1 VSGVKFSI
9 ALLHYPVYDKNRQ
22 IVTTAVT
29 NLDIHDIARAARTFG
44 ADRYYIV
51 TPVAEQQKLVQK
63 VLNHWQSGWG
73 SSYNPKRKLAL
84 DIVEVVP
91 SLRAVVE
98 EMTTRLGHAPKV
110 VVTGAS
116 GRAVSI
122 SDPELAEMVSRGEH
136 SFLLLFGTGWGM
148 TEEVF
153 DSADYVLEP
162 IRGSGDYNHLS
173 VRSAVS
179 IYLDRLFCRN
189 QQKTRIA

>member
-1 VSGVKFSI
+1 MSGMFSI

-22 IVTTAVT
+22 VVTTAVT

-73 SSYNPKRKLAL
+73 STYNPKRKLAL

-116 GRAVSI
+116 GRSASI
-122 SDPELAEMVSRGEH
+122 SGPELSDMILRGEH

-153 DSADYVLEP
+153 DAADFVLEP
-162 IRGSGDYNHLS
+162 IKGSGDYNHLS

-189 QQKTRIA
+189 QQK

>member
-1 VSGVKFSI
+1 LSGMFSI
-9 ALLHYPVYDKNRQ
+9 ALVHYPVYDKNRQ
-22 IVTTAVT
+22 VVTTAVT

-98 EMTTRLGHAPKV
+98 EMTARLGHAPKV

-116 GRAVSI
+116 GRSSSVSG
-122 SDPELAEMVSRGEH
+122 PELSDMISRGEH

-153 DSADYVLEP
+153 DAADFVLEP
-162 IRGSGDYNHLS
+162 IKGSGDYNHLS

-179 IYLDRLFCRN
+179 IYLDRLFGRN
-189 QQKTRIA
+189 QQESE

>member
-1 VSGVKFSI
+1 LSGMFSI

-84 DIVEVVP
+84 DIVEVIP
-91 SLRAVVE
+91 SLAAVVE
-98 EMTTRLGHAPKV
+98 EMTVKCGQAPKV

-116 GRAVSI
+116 GRPVSI
-122 SDPELAEMVSRGEH
+122 SGPELSDMISRGDH
-136 SFLLLFGTGWGM
+136 PFLLLFGTGWGM

-153 DSADYVLEP
+153 DAADFVLEP
-162 IRGSGDYNHLS
+162 IKGSGDYNHLS

-189 QQKTRIA
+189 QQNFE

>member
-1 VSGVKFSI
+1 VRSKTLSGPSFSI
-9 ALLHYPVYDKNRQ
+9 ALLHYPVYDKNKQ

-63 VLNHWQSGWG
+63 VLDHWQSGWG

-84 DIVEVVP
+84 DNVAVVP
-91 SLRAVVE
+91 SLRAVAE
-98 EMTTRLGHAPKV
+98 EMTARSGHAPKV

-116 GRAVSI
+116 GRSASL
-122 SDPELAEMVSRGEH
+122 SCTEFSEMITVGDD

-153 DSADYVLEP
+153 DSADFVLEP
-162 IRGSGDYNHLS
+162 IKGSGDYNHLS

-179 IYLDRLFCRN
+179 IYLDRLFGRN
-189 QQKTRIA
+189 